1 MFAVAAFGV
10 PGAVPTPETGTEK
23 AQAQAVLNDVNR
35 VSPLPRPRAM
45 RWPSCSVDCRTVFG
59 TGFLALPRFTAANA
73 DDLAAS
79 RGDPTLGG
87 DDPLAA
93 YTWLQ
98 RMERVRPPLARMT
111 RPLQHAQVLGRD
123 AASRPRRRPGPAR
136 PRSALGRARPA
147 RRDHPVDGAASL
159 VLQDAPEQFTG
170 PLCGVLVDEWT
181 ELVPSREET
190 TGIAFQYDP
199 PDASAPQAILL
210 AVPPV
215 VGEPW
220 TVGGLNRVLLETLD
234 LLRLRAVGPALL
246 GDVAHFLP
254 ATYLAFNAHGDA
266 VSSDLN
272 LLTAETSG
280 ES

>member
-1 MFAVAAFGV
+1 MNRRLDTA
-10 PGAVPTPETGTEK
+10 PPEG
-23 AQAQAVLNDVNR
+23 D
-35 VSPLPRPRAM
+35 PLTQLLGRLH
-45 RWPSCSVDCRTVFG
+45 TVFG
-59 TGFLALPRFTAANA
+59 AGFLALPRFTAANA
-73 DDLAAS
+73 GDLAAS
-79 RGDPTLGG
+79 VADPALEGE
-87 DDPLAA
+87 DPLAS

-123 AASRPRRRPGPAR
+123 LALDLRVAQVPHVPGQRWVALDQPAA
-136 PRSALGRARPA
+136 
-147 RRDHPVDGAASL
+147 PVDGAASL
-159 VLQDAPEQFTG
+159 LLQDAPATFTG
-170 PLCGVLVDEWT
+170 ALCGLLVDEWT

-234 LLRLRAVGPALL
+234 LARIRTVGPALL

-272 LLTAETSG
+272 LLTPDLAG
-280 ES
+280 EA

>member
-1 MFAVAAFGV
+1 M
-10 PGAVPTPETGTEK
+10 
-23 AQAQAVLNDVNR
+23 
-35 VSPLPRPRAM
+35 
-45 RWPSCSVDCRTVFG
+45 
-59 TGFLALPRFTAANA
+59 
-73 DDLAAS
+73 
-79 RGDPTLGG
+79 
-87 DDPLAA
+87 
-93 YTWLQ
+93 
-98 RMERVRPPLARMT
+98 
-111 RPLQHAQVLGRD
+111 
-123 AASRPRRRPGPAR
+123 
-136 PRSALGRARPA
+136 
-147 RRDHPVDGAASL
+147 
-159 VLQDAPEQFTG
+159 
-170 PLCGVLVDEWT
+170 LVDEWT

-234 LLRLRAVGPALL
+234 LARIRAVDPALL

-272 LLTAETSG
+272 LLTADLAGEADAVDHHLVADRAADVGPERRATATPPACTTRCGCSAGSG
-280 ES
+280 RSGSSRARTPARRSWPAGAPGCRR